1 MNGKSLLLALVTLV
15 GSLAT
20 NAPAAPVTYWFS
32 GVVVSVNNPS
42 NAMPFSVSVG
52 APFTARLSY
61 DPDFIGYSNLN
72 SYPEGDVGFYYFTN
86 TIGYSMI
93 FQIAGHTIT
102 NTARAGYFSGSVGVY
117 DQYDNSDSYWTE
129 SGKALTVDGIPF
141 LSDPLFSVISIY
153 LSDNTK
159 TAFNSVALP
168 TNAPALD
175 QLATQRQ
182 LTWGAYIDDGKPTRL
197 FGVSGVL
204 TSVTLTEQVQLNV
217 RSPSANTL
225 QFGWP
230 VNTSGFTLQS
240 STNLSVTNWQTVNTP
255 VVDINV
261 EHTVTVS
268 PDVPARFFRLIK

>member
-1 MNGKSLLLALVTLV
+1 MNGKSLLLALMTLV

-32 GVVVSVNNPS
+32 GIVESVNNPS
-42 NAMPFSVSVG
+42 NAMPFNVSVG
-52 APFTARLSY
+52 APFTAQLSY

-72 SYPEGDVGFYYFTN
+72 SYPEGNVGSYYFN
-86 TIGYSMI
+86 NAAGYSII

-102 NTARAGYFSGSVGVY
+102 NTAREGYFSGSIGVY
-117 DQYDNSDSYWTE
+117 DQYNNSDSYWTD
-129 SGKALTVDGIPF
+129 SGKALNVDGIPF
-141 LSDPLFSVISIY
+141 LAAPLFSVISIY
-153 LSDNTK
+153 LSDDTK
-159 TAFNSVALP
+159 TAFNSAALP

-197 FGVSGVL
+197 FSIGGVL

-217 RSPSANTL
+217 RPASASTL
-225 QFGWP
+225 QLGWP
-230 VNTSGFTLQS
+230 VTTSGFTLQS
-240 STNLSVTNWQTVNTP
+240 STNLAITNWQTVTTP

-268 PDVPARFFRLIK
+268 PDYPARFFRLIK